1 MFVDYQYAHKLRLLS
16 FLKLGLDQPAYS
28 RNPFMLPSNT
38 TMIYFLP
45 ELPKPAAM
53 MLLAG
58 LVLASGTYAE
68 PANPMGDYLNMDLSE
83 LMQTRITGS
92 HISVVNA
99 STTGPITLIDRETI
113 DRSGA
118 TSLEA
123 LLQQLPLS
131 AGYAGNQSNAYW
143 GVNGN
148 GSTHVNLRGL
158 GINRT
163 LVLLDGHRLTNGGTG
178 ANAAVDLNA
187 IPLAIVERIEIFRDG
202 ASAIYGADAVAGV
215 VNIITRSGLVGGDA
229 SVRYGETS
237 KQDGA
242 EQAAQ
247 ISWGARG
254 EQGLILFNL
263 SRFESDPINMAARA
277 TCGLS
282 EVSGELV
289 CGDSSN
295 TIGGRARLA
304 NGQRVNFNQIAGGD
318 GDFYEPYSASKH
330 NFNANPYLNA
340 VNPIQRTSLTGK
352 GEYKFNAQTR
362 LISTLIYTQRESEQL
377 ASPGTIGLNRP
388 IMLAADHPT
397 NPTGQA
403 LVLERRR
410 LLEAGTRNFYQDV
423 TYYYGLVGLEGVLGE
438 HWNWQAAVNWSRNTG
453 TDGWTN
459 VANLDRIDQSL
470 DTSRCSNAPG
480 ASIPCGDYLGYGD
493 LSPQLLDFLM
503 LDTTDH
509 GGNELQNLS
518 ANLSGDFMQLPAGA
532 LMLATGL
539 ELRRDKAWRNPDPL
553 TRSGTANINP
563 QEPVSG
569 QLEAIEGFI
578 EAQVPLLKA
587 LPGIES
593 LDLSTALRYSDY
605 DHFGDTTNYKLGLNW
620 QVTPSLQVRSNHASA
635 FRTPNIPELFSGE
648 QKLNLI
654 TRDPCNNWNILPPDS
669 LIYQNCQADAVPA
682 NYQQLVTSVLT
693 TLGGNAALKPE
704 EAQTRTLGIQ
714 WQPAFAVPF
723 TFSLDYFN
731 ITIDEAIV
739 SIDGNTRLAACYNSS
754 NMSHPFCNASHFTR
768 NPSSGDINFLSTR
781 LVNAAEEQQEGIDL
795 GLFSEF
801 ALGNWQAKVDWESS
815 YLHSYEIQL
824 YTAAPK
830 TDYAGKVTTGRG
842 SYLQWRSL
850 ARLTLERGDWSG
862 AYSLQYLD
870 SGAQLGVPPE
880 AIGARQE
887 SVTYQHLQLQY
898 QASHAL
904 QLRLG
909 IDNLFDQSAPYVA
922 NWLDV
927 NTDTMTYDV
936 SGRRWYLTARLSW

>member
-1 MFVDYQYAHKLRLLS
+1 M
-16 FLKLGLDQPAYS
+16 PS
-28 RNPFMLPSNT
+28 RKTLPIHYCPN
-38 TMIYFLP
+38 LP
-45 ELPKPAAM
+45 TPAAM
-53 MLLAG
+53 ILAVG
-58 LVLASGTYAE
+58 LVLTSGAHAKPASS
-68 PANPMGDYLNMDLSE
+68 MDDYLNMDLSE

-92 HISVVNA
+92 HIS
-99 STTGPITLIDRETI
+99 TTDGSSAGPITLIDRESI

-123 LLQQLPLS
+123 LLQQLPIS

-163 LVLLDGHRLTNGGTG
+163 LVLLDGHRLANGGTG

-187 IPLAIVERIEIFRDG
+187 IPLAMVERIEIFRDG

-215 VNIITRSGLVGGDA
+215 VNIITRSGFVGVDA
-229 SVRYGETS
+229 SARYGVTS

-242 EQAAQ
+242 EQAAE
-247 ISWGARG
+247 ISWGMRG
-254 EQGLILFNL
+254 EQGSLLF
-263 SRFESDPINMAARA
+263 SASHFESDPINMADRA
-277 TCGLS
+277 PCGLG
-282 EVSGELV
+282 EVAAELTCV
-289 CGDSSN
+289 DSSN

-340 VNPIQRTSLTGK
+340 VNPIARTSLGGK
-352 GEYKFNAQTR
+352 GELRFNEQVQ
-362 LISTLIYTQRESEQL
+362 LFSTIIYTKRESEQL

-388 IMLAADHPT
+388 ITLAADHPT

-410 LLEAGTRNFYQDV
+410 LLEAGVRNFYQDV
-423 TYYYGLVGLEGVLGE
+423 TYHYGLVGLEGKLGE
-438 HWNWQAAVNWSRNTG
+438 GWRWQTAINWSRNTG

-459 VANLDRIDQSL
+459 VANLDRVDQTL
-470 DTSRCSNAPG
+470 DTSVCSNAPG

-493 LSPQLLDFLM
+493 LSPELLDYLM

-509 GGNELQNLS
+509 GGNEQQSLG
-518 ANLSGDFMQLPAGA
+518 ANLSGDLMQLPAGA

-553 TRSGTANINP
+553 TRAGIANNNP
-563 QEPVSG
+563 QEPVNG
-569 QLEAIEGFI
+569 HLEAAEGFI
-578 EAQVPLLKA
+578 EARVPLLKD
-587 LPGIES
+587 LPGMKL
-593 LDLSTALRYSDY
+593 LDLSTAVRYSDY
-605 DHFGDTTNYKLGLNW
+605 NQFGDTTNYKLGLNW
-620 QVTPSLQVRSNHASA
+620 QLTPSLQLRSNHASA

-654 TRDPCNNWNILPPDS
+654 TRDPCSNWSSLPAS
-669 LIYQNCQADAVPA
+669 SRVYQNCQTDGVPA

-693 TLGGNAALKPE
+693 TLGGNAVLKPE
-704 EAQTRTLGIQ
+704 EARTRTLGIE
-714 WQPAFAVPF
+714 WKPEVALPF
-723 TFSLDYFN
+723 TFTMDYFN
-731 ITIDEAIV
+731 INIDEAIV

-754 NMSHPFCNASHFTR
+754 FLSHPFCSDNHFTR
-768 NPSSGDINFLSTR
+768 NPASGEINFLSTR
-781 LVNAAEEQQEGIDL
+781 LINAAQERQEGIDV

-801 ALGNWQAKVDWESS
+801 ALGSWHAKVDWESS
-815 YLHSYEIQL
+815 YLQHYEIQL
-824 YTAAPK
+824 YKEAPK
-830 TDYAGKVTTGRG
+830 TEYAGKVTTGRG

-862 AYSLQYLD
+862 TYSVQYLD
-870 SGAQLGVPPE
+870 KGKQLGVPPE
-880 AIGARQE
+880 AIGAHQK
-887 SVTYQHLQLQY
+887 SVTYQHAQLQY
-898 QASHAL
+898 QASQEL
-904 QLRLG
+904 QLALG
-909 IDNLFDQSAPYVA
+909 VDNLFDQRAPYVA

-936 SGRRWYLTARLSW
+936 TGRRWYFTARLTW